1 MAEFCFNLGI
11 SLAIVWVFCNTG
23 ARKVG
28 GIWFFR
34 LGRIR
39 VSYCIARKRAEV

>member
-1 MAEFCFNLGI
+1 MTQP
-11 SLAIVWVFCNTG
+11 AINAS

-34 LGRIR
+34 LGRFR
-39 VSYCIARKRAEV
+39 LSFCVARAS